1 MPLPSEPSHKSSI
14 HFLKAYYI
22 YFVGICGCACHDT
35 CVKSGGTQL
44 SVLAFHRVDAREPSQ
59 ITLALNSVLKTFFR
73 TLLDNVS
80 KKLQRSAESPHLLLH
95 SVLVTVKKH
104 LWQTAVDSSF
114 SALSMETDLCI
125 LDSGLHRHCFQVLL
139 LSLPSSWKLAVLSL
153 FSLSFLVLRA
163 FRQVICKPSPG

>member
-1 MPLPSEPSHKSSI
+1 MGVHVMILVWKWEE
-14 HFLKAYYI
+14 L
-22 YFVGICGCACHDT
+22 
-35 CVKSGGTQL
+35 
-44 SVLAFHRVDAREPSQ
+44 REPSQ
-59 ITLALNSVLKTFFR
+59 ITLALNSVLKNFFR

-80 KKLQRSAESPHLLLH
+80 KKLRRSAESRHLLLH

-114 SALSMETDLCI
+114 SALSMVTDLCI

-139 LSLPSSWKLAVLSL
+139 LSLPSSWKLVVLSL
-153 FSLSFLVLRA
+153 FSMSFLVLRA